1 MKKTLSLIALV
12 LSVFTFS
19 TVMAETESA
28 GGGSGGTC
36 EAPFSNTCYKIVI
49 NGVTT
54 TKTGVL
60 HVRP

>member
-1 MKKTLSLIALV
+1 MKKKLGLIAIV

-19 TVMAETESA
+19 TVMADTESD
-28 GGGSGGTC
+28 GGSGGTC
-36 EAPFSNTCYKIVI
+36 EKPFSNTCYKIVI

-54 TKTGVL
+54 TKSGVL